1 MARKP
6 KKNQKPTVNPEL
18 SGFEV
23 KINEFGEIISTIDI
37 QKLNNFLDENV
48 EDKKF
53 KGIQVVKRQEE
64 TNASSGFN
72 KKSSPPEEKLI

>member
-37 QKLNNFLDENV
+37 QKLNSFLDQNV

-53 KGIQVVKRQEE
+53 KGIEVVKRKEE
-64 TNASSGFN
+64 DSAFSSFN
-72 KKSSPPEEKLI
+72 KKSRASE

>member
-6 KKNQKPTVNPEL
+6 RKNEKPTVNPEL

-37 QKLNNFLDENV
+37 QKLNSFLDENV

-53 KGIQVVKRQEE
+53 RGIEVIKRKYEE
-64 TNASSGFN
+64 SPSSSFK
-72 KKSSPPEEKLI
+72 KKSSAPE